1 MPGSRIRFLVP
12 FLWGY
17 ALGVVTIVVSL
28 CVSGTL
34 GPAVSGSA
42 NRPAPVRIAPA
53 ASPIAPGASPNARPA
68 PQFSGSPQPQAVL
81 PPSEAIIERVPD
93 EVQLIERHLAM
104 PLPDLKLND
113 ILDTFTQA
121 RGNRRHEATDI
132 LAPRGT
138 PVLAM
143 GNGIIKKLFNS
154 RYGGLTIY
162 QFDPGE
168 TYCYY
173 YAHLDHY
180 AADLREAMFVRRG
193 QVIGYVGTT
202 GNAPANTPHLH
213 LAIFKLGPDKRWW
226 RGTPVNP
233 YPVLV
238 SILKKR

>member
-17 ALGVVTIVVSL
+17 ALGVLTIVVSL
-28 CVSGTL
+28 WASGGL
-34 GPAVSGSA
+34 RPAASGSA
-42 NRPAPVRIAPA
+42 DRMAPVSSAPDRVTPDAARMAPA
-53 ASPIAPGASPNARPA
+53 VGSVRTHAARP
-68 PQFSGSPQPQAVL
+68 Q
-81 PPSEAIIERVPD
+81 SEAMIERMPD
-93 EVQLIERHLAM
+93 EEQLIDRHLGL
-104 PLPDLKLND
+104 PLPGLKRTD
-113 ILDTFTQA
+113 ILDTFNQA
-121 RGNRRHEATDI
+121 RVNHRHEATDI

-138 PVLAM
+138 PILAM
-143 GNGIIKKLFNS
+143 GAGVIKKLFNS
-154 RYGGLTIY
+154 RDGGLTIY

-168 TYCYY
+168 AYCYY

-180 AADLREAMFVRRG
+180 AAGLVEGTFVRRG

-213 LAIFKLGPDKRWW
+213 LAIFRLGPDKRWW

-238 SILKKR
+238 SILKK

>member
-1 MPGSRIRFLVP
+1 MTGSRIRFLVP

-17 ALGVVTIVVSL
+17 ALGVVTIVVWIWA
-28 CVSGTL
+28 SGTL
-34 GPAVSGSA
+34 GPAASGSA
-42 NRPAPVRIAPA
+42 NRSAPVQTAPA
-53 ASPIAPGASPNARPA
+53 ASPTAPAVRK
-68 PQFSGSPQPQAVL
+68 FSGSAQPQAVL

-93 EVQLIERHLAM
+93 EVQLTERHLGL
-104 PLPDLKLND
+104 PLPGLKLAN
-113 ILDTFTQA
+113 ILDTFDQA

-143 GNGIIKKLFNS
+143 GDGIIKKLFNS
-154 RYGGLTIY
+154 RNGGLTIY

-180 AADLREAMFVRRG
+180 AADVVEGMFVRRG

-213 LAIFKLGPDKRWW
+213 FAIFRLGPDKRWW

-238 SILKKR
+238 SILKK